1 MIGRRRVTKVTK
13 FGAAALLG
21 LFLVI
26 QLVPYGWTKSNPP
39 ITAPAPWPN
48 AQAGAVARAACYD
61 CHSNETDWPAYSY
74 VAPMSWLV
82 RNDVER
88 GRDEMNFSE
97 WDEDSADAAEDARE
111 EIVEG
116 RMPPPDYRRIHRDAQ
131 LDDEDAAILVDAL
144 ERMSGEAGDD

>member
-1 MIGRRRVTKVTK
+1 MVTK
-13 FGAAALLG
+13 FGAGALLG

-48 AQAGAVARAACYD
+48 AEAEAVARTACYD

-116 RMPPPDYRRIHRDAQ
+116 RMPPPDYRRIHRDTQ
-131 LDDEDAAILVDAL
+131 LDDVDAAILVDAL